1 MLFRSNA
8 TIAASLLEYYPLTG
22 VYFANQGIA
31 EFRQVT
37 VIKTIDEFVLI
48 KSGEELKAYDNIVLD
63 AQSVTENQ
71 LIY

>member
-1 MLFRSNA
+1 MPYLQY
-8 TIAASLLEYYPLTG
+8 ILLCLSAD
-22 VYFANQGIA
+22 V
-31 EFRQVT
+31 RRVT

-48 KSGEELKAYDNIVLD
+48 ESGEELKAYDNIVLD

>member
-1 MLFRSNA
+1 MCR
-8 TIAASLLEYYPLTG
+8 Y
-22 VYFANQGIA
+22 YFANQGIA
-31 EFRQVT
+31 EFRRVT

-48 KSGEELKAYDNIVLD
+48 ESGEELKAYDNIVLD